1 MLYRILNS
9 QKLQKFST
17 LTFTKYYQA
26 SFDCD
31 SCQKKI
37 KNP

>member
-1 MLYRILNS
+1 MLYRILNP
-9 QKLQKFST
+9 QKLQKLSIH
-17 LTFTKYYQA
+17 TFTQYYRA